1 MNINATML
9 GQVISF
15 VIFAW
20 LCMRYVWPP
29 LVKLLDERRA
39 EIAKGLEHADD
50 AAKELELAKANGAAL
65 VAEAREKAQSIVAQG
80 KQRQEVMIEEA
91 VELASKE
98 KARIIAEGRAEIE
111 TERNRLRQE
120 LQAEMA
126 DLVIES
132 ASKLISRN
140 LDSEA
145 NRDLVNRFI
154 KEL

>member
-20 LCMRYVWPP
+20 LCMKYVWPP

-50 AAKELELAKANGAAL
+50 AAKELELAKANGATL
-65 VAEAREKAQSIVAQG
+65 VAEARDKAKTLVDQG
-80 KQRQEVMIEEA
+80 KQRQEKMIEEA
-91 VELASKE
+91 VELANKE
-98 KARIIAEGRAEIE
+98 KARIIAEGQAEIE

-126 DLVIES
+126 DMVIES

-145 NRDLVNRFI
+145 NRELVNRFI

>member
-20 LCMRYVWPP
+20 LCMKYVWPP

-50 AAKELELAKANGAAL
+50 AAKELELAKANGATL
-65 VAEAREKAQSIVAQG
+65 VAEARDKAKSIVAQG
-80 KQRQEVMIEEA
+80 KQRQEKMIEEA

-98 KARIIAEGRAEIE
+98 KDRIIAEGRAEIE
-111 TERNRLRQE
+111 VERNRLRQE

-126 DLVIES
+126 DMVIES

>member
-15 VIFAW
+15 IIFTW
-20 LCMRYVWPP
+20 LCMKYVWPP

-39 EIAKGLEHADD
+39 DIAKGLEHTDQ
-50 AAKELELAKANGAAL
+50 AAKELALAKANGQE
-65 VAEAREKAQSIVAQG
+65 VISEAREKAQALMAQG
-80 KQRQEVMIEEA
+80 KQRQDAMIEEA
-91 VELASKE
+91 VELARKE
-98 KARIIAEGRAEIE
+98 KARIIEEGRAEVE
-111 TERNRLRQE
+111 NERHRLRQE

-140 LDSEA
+140 LDSDA
-145 NRDLVNRFI
+145 NRNLVNRFI

>member
-20 LCMRYVWPP
+20 LCMKYVWPP

-50 AAKELELAKANGAAL
+50 AAKELELAKANGATL
-65 VAEAREKAQSIVAQG
+65 VAEARDKAKTLVDQG
-80 KQRQEVMIEEA
+80 KQRQEKMIEEA
-91 VELASKE
+91 VELANKE
-98 KARIIAEGRAEIE
+98 KARIIAEGQAEIE

-126 DLVIES
+126 DMVIES